1 MNIQLSPVP
10 STAAGST
17 AARTAPLPGAS
28 GPRESAVPSP
38 PPPTPTPTKAA
49 APAQAPLSSDA
60 VKKIASQI
68 NDFLKSSSSSLQFAV
83 DDDTDKIV
91 VRIVDSQTNEVIR
104 QMPSEEMIA
113 ISKSLDQ
120 MSGWLIKQKV

>member
-60 VKKIASQI
+60 VKKI
-68 NDFLKSSSSSLQFAV
+68 
-83 DDDTDKIV
+83 V